1 MVLEHTCH
9 VGSQVRRLFSSIQD
23 MSADLVFRAAKR
35 FKYQEEGR
43 KVVRDWAEWVVDVG
57 EGLDTED

>member
-1 MVLEHTCH
+1 
-9 VGSQVRRLFSSIQD
+9 
-23 MSADLVFRAAKR
+23 MSADSVFRAAKR

-57 EGLDTED
+57 EGLAVEN